1 MKIWQLFT
9 QPLEPTVSA
18 WSLAED
24 VSFRQDCSW
33 AVEST
38 GVLPCLC
45 LSSGSIAPG
54 TWDLGTFEFIVSV
67 WNWALLTH
75 LVLTANNTRYVLLD
89 CNNDLLISNAGTPSV
104 IRKSTQVS
112 VVHCPHTCPAPWMA
126 VFRVFLL
133 SASGHVL
140 QVEEKKTSINMSGG
154 NKPFVSSG
162 FNMQFLKYI
171 ICHSVLSLQTK
182 LQRWHSS
189 DYTTL

>member
-18 WSLAED
+18 WSLAAN
-24 VSFRQDCSW
+24 VSFLQDCSG

-38 GVLPCLC
+38 VLSCLC
-45 LSSGSIAPG
+45 LSSGIIAPG
-54 TWDLGTFEFIVSV
+54 TWNLGTFELIVSV

-89 CNNDLLISNAGTPSV
+89 CNNDPLISSAGSTPL

-112 VVHCPHTCPAPWMA
+112 VVHSPHTCSAPWMA
-126 VFRVFLL
+126 IFRIFHLPV
-133 SASGHVL
+133 SGHVL
-140 QVEEKKTSINMSGG
+140 QVQKINSINEWWEQTFCVFRLQYAISEVLLMSQCF
-154 NKPFVSSG
+154 P
-162 FNMQFLKYI
+162 
-171 ICHSVLSLQTK
+171 LSEPS
-182 LQRWHSS
+182 HSS